1 MRATPNL
8 NFTVIEPTKE
18 SLRAFVGM
26 LKSIY
31 QNLTLVI
38 NGSLGFG
45 DGTNSDNISGSWIN
59 VVAPVAPN
67 TDFTVNHNLN
77 RLPVGYWVMQKDRAC
92 DVYTGSVA
100 ATKTALTL
108 RATVASAVLRLFVVG
123 LLLGLFV
130 PRIEAQGARHDNI
143 ALSTA
148 NTSAGQVIR
157 PIASAL
163 ITVCNGSTLPS
174 PGFACTGLAS
184 IFSNRALTS
193 SLSSQFN
200 ADING
205 NYGFWVAP
213 GPYVVSVG
221 GIGVTTFSYPIV
233 AACNPVDT
241 CVVTAAWTFGGGIQ
255 STGLLPPN
263 PGFFFMMATHTA
275 SSTLLPSTRD

>member
-1 MRATPNL
+1 MKAAPNL
-8 NFTVIEPTKE
+8 NFTVIKPEQK
-18 SLRAFVGM
+18 SLSDFVQM
-26 LKSIY
+26 LKTVY
-31 QNLTLVI
+31 QNFIQVL
-38 NGSLGFG
+38 NGNIGFG
-45 DGTNSDNISGSWIN
+45 DGTIPDNISGSWIN

-67 TDFTVNHNLN
+67 TDFTVNHNLG
-77 RLPVGYWVMQKDRAC
+77 RLPVGYWPMQKDRAC
-92 DVYTGSVA
+92 DVYTGSVV

-221 GIGVTTFSYPIV
+221 GIGVATFSYQIV
-233 AACNPVDT
+233 AACNPADA
-241 CVVTAAWTFGGGIQ
+241 CAVTV
-255 STGLLPPN
+255 
-263 PGFFFMMATHTA
+263 
-275 SSTLLPSTRD
+275 SSLT